1 LSAANLRLDSRVL
14 LFTAAISFLTAVI
27 FGLAPAL
34 HASRYELAAIL
45 KGDDPRWG
53 HATRRIPLRSLLV
66 SGEIALAV
74 VLLAGS
80 GLLLR
85 SLLYS
90 ERINPG
96 FDVKKNALM
105 LSVAPPMLYGYSK
118 DQAAAIYA
126 ALAARAESVP
136 GVVRASYARRPPLTE
151 SEGGE
156 TKAVVIPGVQP
167 PPGKDHFTI
176 RYNVVAPKFFAT
188 VGARLRR
195 GREFNEL
202 DLPSKPPV
210 VIINDE
216 MERRFWPDQDAVGRS
231 IRIDEKDYQVVGVV
245 EAGRY
250 VRLHEPVQPYL
261 FLPFTQD
268 FSFECML
275 FVETLGEPE
284 ALVHAILQEA
294 SSVDQNLPIV
304 NAVTF
309 RDYMRQVLS
318 GERFM
323 ALSLVGLSLVGIFLA
338 AVGLYAAVA
347 YQVSRR
353 THEIGIRMAL
363 GARRGDV
370 LRLVVG
376 QGMRLSAVGAAVG
389 LAGALAA
396 SRLMSRFIYG
406 VASTDPLSYVAG
418 TLVAIGVAL
427 LASYIPARRAT
438 KVDPMVA
445 LRYE

>member
-1 LSAANLRLDSRVL
+1 
-14 LFTAAISFLTAVI
+14 
-27 FGLAPAL
+27 
-34 HASRYELAAIL
+34 
-45 KGDDPRWG
+45 
-53 HATRRIPLRSLLV
+53 
-66 SGEIALAV
+66 
-74 VLLAGS
+74 
-80 GLLLR
+80 
-85 SLLYS
+85 
-90 ERINPG
+90 
-96 FDVKKNALM
+96 
-105 LSVAPPMLYGYSK
+105 
-118 DQAAAIYA
+118 
-126 ALAARAESVP
+126 
-136 GVVRASYARRPPLTE
+136 LTE

-231 IRIDEKDYQVVGVV
+231 IRIDEKDYQIVGVV

-389 LAGALAA
+389 LAGALAV